1 MALFTDGPAA
11 SIEDLQALDSAIFET
26 SRTENISLPGK
37 LDIARQAIELEL
49 SVFLLRTARLDVAG
63 EADIRRVVVTPG
75 MRRWHALRT
84 LAEVYGDAY
93 SSQLNDR
100 YLGKWKSFRELSKET
115 AELLM
120 ELGVGVVRNPVPKA
134 SPPTVRATSGSGGI
148 ETYAIR
154 VCWRN
159 AFGEAGATSD
169 PVILEA
175 SDVEVPE
182 VSVGLAPAG
191 CIGWDVYIGTSPDST
206 IRQNESPIHPAST
219 WSPAGSVITSGTG
232 PSTGQSPEYFI
243 RRRRTF

>member
-1 MALFTDGPAA
+1 MALFTDGPPA
-11 SIEDLQALDSAIFET
+11 SIEDLQAFDSAIFET

-37 LDIARQAIELEL
+37 LDIAKQAIELEL
-49 SVFLLRTARLDVAG
+49 SVFLLRTARLEVAG
-63 EADIRRVVVTPG
+63 EAEISRVVVTPG
-75 MRRWHALRT
+75 LRRWHALRT
-84 LAEVYGDAY
+84 LAEVYSDAY

-134 SPPTVRATSGSGGI
+134 TSPTVRAKAGSGLTG
-148 ETYAIR
+148 TYVIR

-159 AFGEAGATSD
+159 AFGHTGAVSA
-169 PVILEA
+169 PVILET
-175 SDVEVPE
+175 SDGEVPE

-191 CIGWDVYIGTSPDST
+191 CIGWDVYIGASPDST
-206 IRQNESPIHPAST
+206 TRQNESPIHPASA
-219 WSPAGSVITSGTG
+219 WSPEGGVTTSGAG
-232 PSTGQSPEYFI
+232 PSAGQSPEYFI